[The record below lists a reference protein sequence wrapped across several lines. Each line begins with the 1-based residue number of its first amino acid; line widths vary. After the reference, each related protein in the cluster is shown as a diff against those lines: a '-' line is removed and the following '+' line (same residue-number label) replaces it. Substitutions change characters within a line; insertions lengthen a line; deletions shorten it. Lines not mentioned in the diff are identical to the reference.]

1 MSKENKT
8 LQVGASNQTLRDVGY
23 SVETIGHACTVLRK
37 PDGTPV
43 LFTDPWLIGS
53 CYWRSWWLQNYP
65 SEEQISELQKAK
77 FCYITH
83 EHPDHL
89 HLPTIRKIGSKP
101 TYLSAD
107 LSEEVISGLLLKM
120 VSKHRF

>member
-1 MSKENKT
+1 MSKVNKT
-8 LQVGASNQTLRDVGY
+8 PQVGASNQTLRDVGY
-23 SVETIGHACTVLRK
+23 SVETIGHACIVLRK
-37 PDGTPV
+37 PGGTPV

-89 HLPTIRKIGSKP
+89 HLPTTALIMRRLVFVQMDG
-101 TYLSAD
+101 YLLAK
-107 LSEEVISGLLLKM
+107 LI
-120 VSKHRF
+120 